1 MRRILISNLTNP
13 AAKPINAILCDTFF
27 SRLMGLMFQKT
38 LRQDDGIVLA
48 ESRES
53 ILDTTIHMFFM
64 NFNIGVLWL
73 NSNMQIVDTR
83 LAKKWRPAYAPSV
96 PARYVLETHP
106 DRLNDYGKD
115 HILAFIDA

>member
-13 AAKPINAILCDTFF
+13 AAQPINALLCDTFA
-27 SRLMGLMFQKT
+27 SRLRGLMFQKS
-38 LRQDDGIVLA
+38 LQHSDGIVLA

-53 ILDTTIHMFFM
+53 IIDTTIHMLFM

-73 NSNMQIVDTR
+73 DSNKKIVDAK
-83 LAKKWRPAYAPSV
+83 LAKKWRPAYAPSL

-106 DRLNDYGKD
+106 DRLTDYAKD